1 MTRFSSI
8 FALSALM
15 LPACSGD
22 GNDGA
27 VGTQASAE
35 CWVVSEDASIA
46 LLGERHS
53 TQVEP
58 QETLTLEELTGT
70 SIRMSGVMVGTEAR
84 LKLRFERCLD
94 LSRVRSIVFWEQGID
109 GPIEVGLE
117 TPTNLPPPV
126 GSCVGAH
133 CYAPREESFVESDGV
148 SEQINWD
155 DFQNGSPGAIAD
167 PYHVV
172 GLTWTKHGE
181 PGDRVDLTVSK
192 LLAETLR

>member
-1 MTRFSSI
+1 MTRFFSI
-8 FALSALM
+8 FSLSALM

-22 GNDGA
+22 GNGAA
-27 VGTQASAE
+27 VGPQASGE
-35 CWVVSEDASIA
+35 CWVVSEDASVD

-58 QETLTLEELTGT
+58 KEMLTLEELAGT

-84 LKLRFERCLD
+84 LQLRFERCLD
-94 LSRVRSIVFWEQGID
+94 LSRVRSIVFREQGID

-126 GSCVGAH
+126 GSCVGAY
-133 CYAPREESFVESDGV
+133 CYAPRAESFVESDGV
-148 SEQINWD
+148 TEQIAWE

-172 GLTWTKHGE
+172 GLTWTTHGE
-181 PGDRVDLTVSK
+181 PGDRVDLTVSE
-192 LLAETLR
+192 LFAETLH